1 MGRRDNAFDGIME
14 AHLQFDIQPQPDETT
29 CGPTCLHAVYNY
41 YDDHAS
47 LSSVVSETPEL
58 EEGGTLAAF
67 LAGHALRRGYE
78 ATIFTYNLKVFDPTW
93 FIPNPPDMKARLRAR
108 LEHKRSPKLRRA
120 IKAYLD
126 LLEHGGAIRFQDL
139 TAKLIEGYLVKGIP
153 ILTGLSAT
161 YLYRC
166 AREYGPKADYDDIRG
181 DPAGHFVVLCGY
193 DKKLREILVADP
205 LLPNPFTENQYYQV
219 NIDRVICAILLG
231 VLTYDANLL
240 VIQPKA

>member
-1 MGRRDNAFDGIME
+1 ME
-14 AHLQFDIQPQPDETT
+14 ANLQFDIQPQPDETT

-41 YDDHAS
+41 YDDKIRQAD
-47 LSSVVSETPEL
+47 VIAETPRL

-67 LAGHALRRGYE
+67 LAGHALRRGYS
-78 ATIFTYNLKVFDPTW
+78 ATIYTYNLKVFDPTW
-93 FIPNPPDMKARLRAR
+93 FGPDPPDMAARLKARY
-108 LEHKRSPKLRRA
+108 EHKRSPRIRRA

-126 LLEHGGAIRFQDL
+126 VIEHGGDVEFQDL
-139 TAKLIEGYLVKGIP
+139 TAKLIQSYLVRGIP
-153 ILTGLSAT
+153 ILTGLSST

-166 AREYGPKADYDDIRG
+166 AREYGPKADYDDVRG

-193 DKKLREILVADP
+193 DKKSREIMVADP

-231 VLTYDANLL
+231 ILTYDANLV

>member
-1 MGRRDNAFDGIME
+1 ME
-14 AHLQFDIQPQPDETT
+14 TRLQFDIQPQPDETT

-41 YDDHAS
+41 YDDKAS
-47 LSSVVSETPEL
+47 LADVIRETPRL

-67 LAGHALRRGYE
+67 LAGHALRRGYK
-78 ATIFTYNLKVFDPTW
+78 ATIYTYNLKVFDPTW
-93 FIPNPPDMKARLRAR
+93 FIPEAPKMPERLRAR

-126 LLEHGGAIRFQDL
+126 LLEHGGTVRFQDL
-139 TAKLIEGYLVKGIP
+139 TAKLIESYLVKGIP
-153 ILTGLSAT
+153 ILTGLSST

-166 AREYGPKADYDDIRG
+166 AREYGPNADYDDVRG

-193 DKKLREILVADP
+193 DKKSKEILVADP
-205 LLPNPFTENQYYQV
+205 LLPNPFTEDHYYQV